1 MIPLLIVVLVLVL
14 LLLLPLGVRARY
26 DQEGLTA
33 ALVVGPVPIQLFPAK
48 EDKPKKE
55 KKPKEKKAKGDKPK
69 QADDHPKRGGPLAL
83 VQSCLPL
90 VKPALEGVRKRLTID
105 RLDLH
110 IVWAA
115 PDPADAALGYGYAN
129 AALGTVWPLFYQN
142 FKIKDHSLG
151 VDVDFDAAA
160 PTLYA
165 RAALHMTLFQL
176 LTLALPL
183 LFRFLKAYRSV
194 TAAPQTGETAKK
206 EA

>member
-1 MIPLLIVVLVLVL
+1 MIPLLIVVLALVL

-26 DQEGLTA
+26 DEDGLFA
-33 ALVVGPVPIQLFPAK
+33 ALQVGPVSIQLFPAK
-48 EDKPKKE
+48 EDKPGKE
-55 KKPKEKKAKGDKPK
+55 KKPKGDKPK
-69 QADDHPKRGGPLAL
+69 QADGHPKQGGPLEL
-83 VQSCLPL
+83 VRACLPL

-105 RLDLH
+105 RLTLH
-110 IVWAA
+110 VVWAA
-115 PDPADAALGYGYAN
+115 PDPADAALGYGCAN
-129 AALGTVWPLFYQN
+129 AALGILWPLFDQN
-142 FKIKDHSLG
+142 FKVKDRDLAI
-151 VDVDFDAAA
+151 DVDFEAAA

-183 LFRFLKAYRSV
+183 LVKFLKAYRSV